1 MSMPLRKGLG
11 YSLSVVVGLGLLG
24 GVLYYAGWR
33 DVLHAIQALGWTGA
47 CGVLG
52 SVLFAI
58 SSWVLSWWVILFAYG
73 IRLSIGRVLAAWL
86 SGYAVSYLT
95 PTIYFGGEPFRA
107 LMISDRTP
115 APTTRVFATIIVERF
130 LGGLGLIVFVLI
142 GSFYAVLSPRID
154 ADYKRVVIAGVAF
167 ITFWIMIG
175 FLNFAGNFKWI
186 SRLLR
191 TLRHLIPRWRKGFER
206 AANKVSETEDE
217 VYDAFTKHRKG
228 ILIAFLIQLCATF
241 FVYMRP
247 QVFFH
252 FSTGTTFDFSQLSLL
267 FTLNILLSFFLWLTP
282 GGLGTSEAALIG
294 IFALVGIAKDEAVA
308 FALVFKVVE
317 LLFVGLGIIL
327 LVNGGIGRFIPR
339 LRRQQDPSL

>member
-1 MSMPLRKGLG
+1 MKKPLRKGLS

-33 DVLHAIQALGWTGA
+33 DVLRAIQALGWSGA
-47 CGVLG
+47 FGVFG

-58 SSWVLSWWVILFAYG
+58 LSWVASWWIILATYN
-73 IRLSIGRVLAAWL
+73 IHLPIGRVLAAWL

-107 LMISDRTP
+107 LMISDRTS

-130 LGGLGLIVFVLI
+130 LGGLGLIVFILI
-142 GSFYAVLSPRID
+142 GSFYAVLSPRIG
-154 ADYKRVVIAGVAF
+154 ADYKRAVIAGVAF
-167 ITFWIMIG
+167 ITFWIVIG

-186 SRLLR
+186 SRLIR
-191 TLRHLIPRWRKGFER
+191 TLRCLIPRWRKGFER
-206 AANKVSETEDE
+206 AADKVSETEDE

-252 FSTGTTFDFSQLSLL
+252 FSTGTMFDFSQLSLL

-317 LLFVGLGIIL
+317 LLFVGLGVIL
-327 LVNGGIGRFIPR
+327 LVNGGVGRFIPR
-339 LRRQQDPSL
+339 LRRQREPL